1 MHDLISGFFSSLS
14 SRLLLLILLSTA
26 LPGCANQVR
35 VPSEN
40 FNTRVSLLVIHHT
53 TENFAESLETLT
65 KKSGYPVSSH
75 YLIPEPDDP
84 TYDQRKL
91 RIYELVP
98 ETHRAWHAGD
108 SYWGGRT
115 SLNDQSI
122 GIELVNR
129 THCHRSAVDTGDGI
143 VEAAEAP
150 GPGTI
155 DESTA
160 IAGAAPASICFY
172 PDFAESQIDLLVDL
186 LEDVLKRHPSIKPT
200 QIVGHSDIAPDRKI
214 DPGPRFPWQRLYR
227 HGFGAWY
234 DDDTV
239 IRYWER
245 FRLQPLP
252 LRNVQRALGVY
263 GYRIEA
269 NGKFDVQTRD
279 VLRAFQMH
287 FRPAQSYGSMTT
299 ETVATLFALIEKYY
313 PDQLDELLRVDVAV
327 EKPWVPPSG
336 SAGGRAGRTPFI
348 YRVGNRTFRPDRHR
362 KSHRA
367 GDIEEY
373 PLVPEIQIGQVV
385 GEVTEVVS
393 QPDFQV
399 LPNLP
404 GNAEQGAVASFIE
417 IGHVEHPP
425 LDEQVP
431 DFPESPIGPQHVQA
445 RIVREELRVL
455 PVEAHLANAIRVL
468 ATDR

>member
-313 PDQLDELLRVDVAV
+313 PEQLDDLLRVDDALEEPARADAAAPCEVGVYRGPDGDFATIV
-327 EKPWVPPSG
+327 ERDHTATSGEWRYTLRNGEYGSTKEGVVRCVPGAIMVTRGGDAEERWPAASLKVTPTRFASG
-336 SAGGRAGRTPFI
+336 DVTLAGLL
-348 YRVGNRTFRPDRHR
+348 
-362 KSHRA
+362 
-367 GDIEEY
+367 IE
-373 PLVPEIQIGQVV
+373 PVV
-385 GEVTEVVS
+385 DSG
-393 QPDFQV
+393 
-399 LPNLP
+399 
-404 GNAEQGAVASFIE
+404 
-417 IGHVEHPP
+417 
-425 LDEQVP
+425 
-431 DFPESPIGPQHVQA
+431 
-445 RIVREELRVL
+445 
-455 PVEAHLANAIRVL
+455 
-468 ATDR
+468 